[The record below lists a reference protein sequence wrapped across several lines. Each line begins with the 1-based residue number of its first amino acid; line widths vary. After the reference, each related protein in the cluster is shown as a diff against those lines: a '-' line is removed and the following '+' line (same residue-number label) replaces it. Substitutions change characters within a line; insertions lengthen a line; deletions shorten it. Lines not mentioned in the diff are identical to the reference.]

1 MPCPSSIYTGT
12 GQVYSLSL
20 KIISL
25 HKLMAIN
32 VIVWRAYKENHV
44 HLIGKATF
52 KEQDKKHS
60 TFFCLIFIFP
70 CCAASCD
77 LIYLGGKKILLLLNC
92 LKNKGVY
99 TTEGKERRA
108 PSAVLHGEIN

>member
-1 MPCPSSIYTGT
+1 MPCPLSIYTGT
-12 GQVYSLSL
+12 GQVYSLPL

-52 KEQDKKHS
+52 KDQHNQHPI
-60 TFFCLIFIFP
+60 FFALFLSFIL
-70 CCAASCD
+70 SSVR
-77 LIYLGGKKILLLLNC
+77 G
-92 LKNKGVY
+92 
-99 TTEGKERRA
+99 TR
-108 PSAVLHGEIN
+108 